1 MPDRNVPTLW
11 LRSVRRLMTFL
22 LVVLVGGAVVGN
34 AEELSTSGSAK
45 PASQKPVRSGLVKG
59 AYIPTFYSRAVTG
72 PLMNKSVCYVCR
84 NGQRPVVMLLMR
96 RMTPE
101 MRPLMKNIDRI
112 VDGKRAVGLRTF
124 GVLISEEPSDALPIV
139 QTFAFNGKIV
149 MPLTVATEAVSA
161 PSCQNVHSDAALT
174 IVLYHKRRAVSSIAL
189 RADELDKPHIRA
201 ALESIQDFANGIR
214 W

>member
-1 MPDRNVPTLW
+1 MT
-11 LRSVRRLMTFL
+11 SLMA
-22 LVVLVGGAVVGN
+22 VVVGGAVAVH
-34 AEELSTSGSAK
+34 AEELSTSGSRTVAGSTS
-45 PASQKPVRSGLVKG
+45 ASRTPVRSGLVKG

-96 RMTPE
+96 RMTPA
-101 MRPLMKNIDRI
+101 MRPLLKNIDRI
-112 VDGKRAVGLRTF
+112 VDGKRAYGLRTF

-139 QTFAFNGKIV
+139 QTFAFNGKIT

-161 PSCQNVHSDAALT
+161 PSCQNVHGDAALT

-189 RADELDKPHIRA
+189 RADELDKQHIRD
-201 ALESIQDFANGIR
+201 ALKSVQNFANNVR